1 MLQKV
6 LFIILTIFITSSSLH
21 CQIPY
26 YPRYISARSK
36 SLTVKLADNG
46 VLPQVVYPN
55 KRINYL
61 DKNYFS
67 IQNSD
72 NSEIITFVILKENND
87 LLVLCNKEVNDIC
100 DCQEGTFLF
109 YKPQQKLQ
117 RIEKAFSFS
126 LKRNLIDRLD
136 KFEILLPPESEEKS
150 FCEIIKS
157 L

>member
-1 MLQKV
+1 MLRFFGK
-6 LFIILTIFITSSSLH
+6 IT
-21 CQIPY
+21 
-26 YPRYISARSK
+26 K
-36 SLTVKLADNG
+36 
-46 VLPQVVYPN
+46 VVYPN

-61 DKNYFS
+61 DENYFL
-67 IQNSD
+67 IQDSD
-72 NSEIITFVILKENND
+72 KSEIITFVILKENND
-87 LLVLCNKEVNDIC
+87 LLVLCNQEVNDIC

-109 YKPQQKLQ
+109 YQPQQKLQ

-126 LKRNLIDRLD
+126 FKKNLLNRLK